1 VDVIIATGKI
11 LSLIE
16 SSKTISFIDSI
27 RSHGLKILKIS
38 VQDQLVMPGLIDV
51 HVHAIGGGGEQGLFV
66 H

>member
-51 HVHAIGGGGEQGLFV
+51 HVYAIGGGGERGLFV